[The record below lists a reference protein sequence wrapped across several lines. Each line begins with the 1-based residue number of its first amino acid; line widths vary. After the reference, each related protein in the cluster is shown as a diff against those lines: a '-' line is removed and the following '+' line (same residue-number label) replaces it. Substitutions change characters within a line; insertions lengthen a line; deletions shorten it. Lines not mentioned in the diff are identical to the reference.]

1 MVSLANYEKRGRR
14 KEFTHGAGNGFDWPT
29 SSQRGREMSLT
40 GPACEEGGK
49 ERGKKDPGF
58 FLAPSVYLE
67 VCSGI

>member
-1 MVSLANYEKRGRR
+1 MDIFGPAGPEIAANKSISARVENIR
-14 KEFTHGAGNGFDWPT
+14 
-29 SSQRGREMSLT
+29 MSLT

-67 VCSGI
+67 VCTGI